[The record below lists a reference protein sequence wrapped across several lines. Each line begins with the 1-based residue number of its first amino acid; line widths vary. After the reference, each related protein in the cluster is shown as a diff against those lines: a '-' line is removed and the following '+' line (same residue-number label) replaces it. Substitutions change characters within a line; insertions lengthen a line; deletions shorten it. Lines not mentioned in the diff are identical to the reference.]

1 MIEFYLTNIL
11 KLIGKT
17 YVDCTSDHSS
27 NEAEW
32 CATEVKSDGEVV
44 SGQWGDCDRKSL
56 TCLTIGKSKF
66 TTKCQWP
73 IIQPAF
79 YLLYTTNVCTQY
91 TTVGC
96 VTFATII

>member
-1 MIEFYLTNIL
+1 MIIKATNVTLKPTTKILPNMKKKCFHTWDRIDIWALIEFYLTNIL

-66 TTKCQWP
+66 HH
-73 IIQPAF
+73 
-79 YLLYTTNVCTQY
+79 
-91 TTVGC
+91 
-96 VTFATII
+96 